1 MPLFRYTAR
10 SQNTIL
16 SGTLQAA
23 DSSAVAN
30 HLLSNAL
37 EPLTIEPC
45 RSTPSRLPKHWPLFS
60 SSPNADELMLF
71 ARQLAALL
79 QAGVPIIRALQT
91 LRAHAHRSHLQNA
104 LDGVIDSLQAG
115 RDLATSLADH
125 PHIFGAV
132 LPRLVRA
139 GEQTGRLASAFMQVH
154 AYLHMEREI
163 KRRLRSALRYPLLV
177 LFTALLALLVVNAL
191 VIPAFAHLFTRFG
204 AELPVL
210 TRILIASSHFLLQHG
225 LWLLLACALGLLLL
239 PAALRTPLGRHWWDR
254 QKLRLPLVG
263 SLIHRTLLARLT
275 RTFAMAHR
283 SGLTIAQTLDMLEET
298 LDNHFMVQQLS
309 VMRESVQRGESLTQ
323 AAHHSQLFP
332 AMVLQMVA
340 VGEQSGQ
347 LDELLQEV
355 ALFYEREVEYE
366 MTALSS
372 LLEPVLIAIVA
383 IVVLILALGVFL
395 PMWNL
400 GSVALGRR

>member
-10 SQNTIL
+10 SQQQRL
-16 SGTLQAA
+16 SGTLQGT
-23 DSSAVAN
+23 DSRAVAN
-30 HLLSNAL
+30 HLLNNGL

-45 RSTPSRLPKHWPLFS
+45 DHTPSKPWSLFS
-60 SSPNADELMLF
+60 PSPNPDELMLF

-91 LRAHAHRSHLQNA
+91 LREHAHRSHLQHA

-115 RDLATSLADH
+115 RDLASALANH
-125 PHIFGAV
+125 PHIFGSV
-132 LPRLVRA
+132 MPRLVRA
-139 GEQTGRLASAFMQVH
+139 GEQTGRLDNAFLQVH
-154 AYLHMEREI
+154 AYLQMDRDI
-163 KRRLRSALRYPLLV
+163 KRRLRSALRYPTLV
-177 LFTALLALLVVNAL
+177 LLTALLALLVVNAF
-191 VIPAFAHLFTRFG
+191 VIPAFANLFGRFG
-204 AELPVL
+204 AELPLL

-225 LWLLLACALGLLLL
+225 PWLLPVGTLGLLLL
-239 PAALRTPLGRHWWDR
+239 PAALRTPTGRRWWDR
-254 QKLRLPLVG
+254 QKLYLPLVG
-263 SLIHRTLLARLT
+263 SVIQRTMLARLT

-298 LDNHFMVQQLS
+298 LDNHYMVQQLTI
-309 VMRESVQRGESLTQ
+309 MRESVQRGESLTQ

-366 MTALSS
+366 MAALSS

-383 IVVLILALGVFL
+383 VVVLILALGVFL